1 MEKGSPCMEYTMD
14 TTLYLKT
21 FISSN
26 FFSLAAISKNPI
38 KPIIVTQIELN
49 VIGIISCLIKEPE
62 SVQ

>member
-1 MEKGSPCMEYTMD
+1 MEKGSPTMEYTMG

-49 VIGIISCLIKEPE
+49 IIGIISCLTKEPK